1 MFKFEQPSA
10 LYFLVL
16 IPLIW
21 LIFYLLILWKKKRIS
36 QIGDVEIVHRLFP
49 NYSLKK
55 EYLKM
60 GLFSFA
66 TLFAILAY
74 ANPQWGMRQ
83 QKVKAKS
90 SDIII
95 ALDISQS
102 MMAEDISPN
111 RMENAKRFTAQLI
124 KSLKGERIGLIYFA
138 GSAYLQMPLTNDYA
152 AAELFIKSAN
162 PRQAGTQGT
171 AVAEAID
178 LAQNLFAN
186 DSPYQKAL
194 VLITDGENHE
204 SEAID
209 AAELASKDGTFIFTI
224 GVGTQDGAL
233 IPFEEN
239 GRKVYKKDKSGN
251 PVKTKLNIALL
262 QDIADAAN
270 GEFYLLDD
278 GFSLVR
284 KIVNDL
290 AKVEKKEV
298 EQRSFTDYN
307 SFFQHLLFLA
317 FVLLVVEYLISNKKT
332 ISLNIKK
339 LLNI

>member
-332 ISLNIKK
+332 ISLNIKR